1 MTNTATSTPAA
12 ACGCLGTC
20 VHPVVDG
27 AVRGT
32 SFEHR
37 QVPAAHD
44 DSPAYEP
51 LVPADEVESFVQSV
65 LRQAS
70 GNADRTEF
78 AGTASVSAYESL
90 ASHRGVTLETVA
102 RAAAR
107 GTLADVVRLPAV
119 TPEKRTRRS

>member
-12 ACGCLGTC
+12 ACGCTDTC
-20 VHPVVDG
+20 VHAIGADG
-27 AVRGT
+27 VR
-32 SFEHR
+32 EHR

-44 DSPAYEP
+44 DTPAYEP

-65 LRQAS
+65 LRRAS

-78 AGTASVSAYESL
+78 AGTASVSAYMSL
-90 ASHRGVTLETVA
+90 AEHRGVSLERVA
-102 RAAAR
+102 RAAAQGR
-107 GTLADVVRLPAV
+107 LADVVRLPAV